1 MHLVALFI
9 GKLVD
14 GLYSLALSK
23 RKEILGATMFKSL
36 TNKSY
41 NSGMLKRA
49 DPKNQPRTALDSYSR
64 HMSRLTLSLTLNAR
78 KVNEK
83 LSVSKTNF
91 FHLCDV

>member
-1 MHLVALFI
+1 MV
-9 GKLVD
+9 
-14 GLYSLALSK
+14 YTPWRSK
-23 RKEILGATMFKSL
+23 RKEILGATIFKSL

-41 NSGMLKRA
+41 NLGMLKRA